1 VTSSPD
7 FETLVTAIARPML
20 VVTTVAGNAR
30 AGCLVGFHCQC
41 SIEPPGYAVW
51 LSKANR
57 TFEIAMLADR
67 FALHFLDEG
76 DLHLAE
82 LFGTV
87 TGDDEDKFE
96 QCAWHPGAD
105 GVPLLDDCT
114 VRMDTTRVAI
124 HDSGGDH
131 VCFVLAPRTVA
142 LSSGDVTPLESTA
155 LGDLSAGHAADDRRT
170 RH

>member
-7 FETLVTAIARPML
+7 FEKLVTAVARPML
-20 VVTTVAGNAR
+20 VVTTVAGTAR

-41 SIEPPGYAVW
+41 SIEPPQYAVW

-57 TFEIAMLADR
+57 TFEIAMLAETY
-67 FALHFLDEG
+67 ALHFLDEG
-76 DLHLAE
+76 DLGLAE

-96 QCAWHPGAD
+96 RCSWHPGAG
-105 GVPLLDDCT
+105 GVPLLDGC
-114 VRMDTTRVAI
+114 TTRMQMSRIAM
-124 HDSGGDH
+124 HDAGGDH
-131 VCFVLAPRTVA
+131 VCFVLAPRAVDLA
-142 LSSGDVTPLESTA
+142 DDVTPLESTE
-155 LGDLSAGHAADDRRT
+155 LGDLSAGHAAEERRT